1 MLELAAALFVF
12 IAVTLIALVVLR
24 SGPGARIQEG
34 RLSTLKKQAARHLE
48 GRELLTRS
56 GSTLPGI
63 SQLVSRNKSWSE
75 RAALDLQQGGVSLK
89 VTEYLLLRMVMAVVG
104 VVVLVVLIGGA
115 TGLIAGTVAGVVGF
129 TVPAMYVTMK
139 RERRK
144 NAIQSQL
151 VETLGLISNS
161 LRSGFAFTQAME
173 LAAKQVQ
180 SPMHDELNTFL
191 RDMGLGA
198 ASEDALRGLVE
209 RTGSLD
215 MEMVVTT
222 ILVQRTTGGNLS
234 EILDNVT
241 ATVRERER
249 LQGEIR
255 ALTAQQRLTG
265 QILSVYPLIL
275 GIIFTLLSY
284 DLMKV
289 LWEEDLGRFLLG
301 VAITLQVMGALT
313 IRQILKLEV

>member
-1 MLELAAALFVF
+1 MLALAAALSVF
-12 IAVTLIALVVLR
+12 IAVTLFALAVLG
-24 SGPGARIQEG
+24 SGSRARVQEARI
-34 RLSTLKKQAARHLE
+34 SSLKKHTARHLE

-63 SQLVSRNKSWSE
+63 SQLVSRNKSWSD
-75 RAALDLQQGGVSLK
+75 RAALDLQQGGIRLK
-89 VTEYLLLRMVMAVVG
+89 VTEYLLLRLLTAVGAAVMLAF
-104 VVVLVVLIGGA
+104 LIGG
-115 TGLIAGTVAGVVGF
+115 TVGLIAGIVGGVVGF
-129 TVPAMYVTMK
+129 MAPAVYVVMR

-144 NAIQSQL
+144 NAIQAQL

-180 SPMHDELNTFL
+180 PPMQDELNTFL